1 MKNSVGQNA
10 RIVTGFQRFMLL
22 PKEIKA
28 EMESGANVHKMT
40 PDSTAQGLYILSVY
54 SPPTFYYILN
64 AYVRFSQTLRVFIS
78 MR

>member
-28 EMESGANVHKMT
+28 EMESGANV
-40 PDSTAQGLYILSVY
+40 
-54 SPPTFYYILN
+54 N
-64 AYVRFSQTLRVFIS
+64 
-78 MR
+78 